1 MNEHEA
7 KTFRA
12 ETKKDDVLQAVMA
25 VVRSGWPADKR
36 NLTAAV
42 AMYYDSRDE
51 LVVQD
56 GLLFRGDGLVI
67 PKTLRKRVLPAPHS
81 SHQGIESTLRRA
93 RETIYWPKT
102 KRDVKDFTSRCE
114 TCATFSTRQQRETL
128 ISHDVPDRPWAEIS
142 TDLFELD
149 HKSYMVTVDYFSI
162 FFEVDRLYDLKATT
176 VIKKLKAHMA
186 RYGIPDEVISDCG
199 SQYTSRE
206 FKAFTRKYGFKH
218 VTTSPYHHQS
228 NGKAE
233 SAVKEVQRILKKSAE
248 CGTDP
253 YLALLAHRSA
263 PQEVFGTSPTQ
274 RLLSR
279 RTKTNLPTSST
290 EPTEA

>member
-7 KTFRA
+7 ETFRA

-36 NLTAAV
+36 NLTPAV

-102 KRDVKDFTSRCE
+102 KRDVKDFTPS
-114 TCATFSTRQQRETL
+114 AKPVL
-128 ISHDVPDRPWAEIS
+128 H
-142 TDLFELD
+142 L
-149 HKSYMVTVDYFSI
+149 
-162 FFEVDRLYDLKATT
+162 
-176 VIKKLKAHMA
+176 A
-186 RYGIPDEVISDCG
+186 RD
-199 SQYTSRE
+199 
-206 FKAFTRKYGFKH
+206 
-218 VTTSPYHHQS
+218 
-228 NGKAE
+228 
-233 SAVKEVQRILKKSAE
+233 
-248 CGTDP
+248 
-253 YLALLAHRSA
+253 
-263 PQEVFGTSPTQ
+263 
-274 RLLSR
+274 SR
-279 RTKTNLPTSST
+279 RRRLSAMTFQIALGRKFQQTCLNWTT
-290 EPTEA
+290 RVTW

>member
-1 MNEHEA
+1 MNKHEA
-7 KTFRA
+7 ETFRA

-36 NLTAAV
+36 NLTPAV
-42 AMYYDSRDE
+42 AMYYDIRDE

-67 PKTLRKRVLPAPHS
+67 PKTLRKRVLPALHS

-114 TCATFSTRQQRETL
+114 TCATFSTRQQKETL
-128 ISHDVPDRPWAEIS
+128 ISHDVPDRPWAKIS

-162 FFEVDRLYDLKATT
+162 FFEVDRLYELKATT

-186 RYGIPDEVISDCG
+186 RYGITDEVISDCG
-199 SQYTSRE
+199 SQ
-206 FKAFTRKYGFKH
+206 
-218 VTTSPYHHQS
+218 
-228 NGKAE
+228 
-233 SAVKEVQRILKKSAE
+233 
-248 CGTDP
+248 
-253 YLALLAHRSA
+253 
-263 PQEVFGTSPTQ
+263 
-274 RLLSR
+274 
-279 RTKTNLPTSST
+279 
-290 EPTEA
+290 